1 MSSADIT
8 RRLAPECAADTWIG
22 LCVRVIRAATRDI
35 DGAKVATP
43 DHYLAAIWAPS
54 PGLPHRWPEAVVI
67 GAPTSERTLGSL
79 FAHLP
84 DDARLYL
91 TTPDDVDAVLAAEI
105 LLAGDRNLEP
115 YQREGIAEFITAER
129 ERTRVATIERYTDRD
144 AGFERF
150 RARALTAPHRPP
162 R

>member
-1 MSSADIT
+1 
-8 RRLAPECAADTWIG
+8 
-22 LCVRVIRAATRDI
+22 
-35 DGAKVATP
+35 
-43 DHYLAAIWAPS
+43 
-54 PGLPHRWPEAVVI
+54 
-67 GAPTSERTLGSL
+67 
-79 FAHLP
+79 
-84 DDARLYL
+84 
-91 TTPDDVDAVLAAEI
+91 VLAAEI

-129 ERTRVATIERYTDRD
+129 ERTRMATIERYMDRD